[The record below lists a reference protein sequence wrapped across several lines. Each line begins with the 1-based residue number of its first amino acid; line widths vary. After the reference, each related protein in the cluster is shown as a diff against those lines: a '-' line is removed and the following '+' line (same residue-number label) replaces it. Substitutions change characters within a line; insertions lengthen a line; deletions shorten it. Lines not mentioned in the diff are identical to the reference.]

1 MSKEPGDKQEELPEK
16 FTFDKLRFKSI
27 EVISSGILY
36 RGILIGA
43 DESDIYMKGR
53 LRWLIL
59 PIETITSLK
68 LEGRK
73 ESFNPRKSVD
83 AGFYLESDQNN
94 D

>member
-1 MSKEPGDKQEELPEK
+1 VKDPGEKQEELPEK

-27 EVISSGILY
+27 EVIAAGILY

-43 DESDIYMKGR
+43 DDVDIYMKGR

-59 PIETITSLK
+59 PIETITSLR
-68 LEGRK
+68 LEGHK

-83 AGFYLESDQNN
+83 AGFYLEPTEE
-94 D
+94 